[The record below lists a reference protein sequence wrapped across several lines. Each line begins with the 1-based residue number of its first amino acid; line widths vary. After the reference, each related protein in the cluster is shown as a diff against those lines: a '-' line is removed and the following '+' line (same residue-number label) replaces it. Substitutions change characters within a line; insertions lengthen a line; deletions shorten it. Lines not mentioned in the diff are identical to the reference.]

1 MSGSRGAAEL
11 DLRVNDKYK
20 LGKKIGSGSFGDIY
34 EGTDVVTEEKVA
46 IKLEMHRTRHPQLLY
61 EAKLYRI
68 LAGGKGTIFL
78 KNFKFATIQHQI
90 STFSMNFM
98 SQSRPKSGIPNSH
111 WYGVEGDY
119 NVLVKETFRVTK
131 TPKIAS
137 KFLEFVPK

>member
-68 LAGGKGTIFL
+68 LAGGKGTILIFL
-78 KNFKFATIQHQI
+78 EKLQTCKTTEWQKTRWNK
-90 STFSMNFM
+90 TFC
-98 SQSRPKSGIPNSH
+98 R
-111 WYGVEGDY
+111 
-119 NVLVKETFRVTK
+119 
-131 TPKIAS
+131 KIA
-137 KFLEFVPK
+137 

>member
-61 EAKLYRI
+61 EAKLYRRV
-68 LAGGKGTIFL
+68 AGGKGTIFL
-78 KNFKFATIQHQI
+78 KNFKFATI
-90 STFSMNFM
+90 
-98 SQSRPKSGIPNSH
+98 
-111 WYGVEGDY
+111 
-119 NVLVKETFRVTK
+119 
-131 TPKIAS
+131 
-137 KFLEFVPK
+137 